1 MKITSCFVSQPQ
13 IADSSLVGMITSLE
27 EQREEERKEEREEE
41 REEEE

>member
-27 EQREEERKEEREEE
+27 EEMEEEREEE